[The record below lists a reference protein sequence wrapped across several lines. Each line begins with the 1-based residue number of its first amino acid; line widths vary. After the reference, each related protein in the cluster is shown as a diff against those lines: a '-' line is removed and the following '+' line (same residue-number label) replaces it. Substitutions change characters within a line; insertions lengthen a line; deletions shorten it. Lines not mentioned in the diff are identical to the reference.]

1 MDEPEVWTAVDE
13 YIAERLLPDDPD
25 ALALLAAAEAAGLPQ
40 IQVSA
45 PQGALLAL
53 LARSIG
59 ARRVLEVGTLGGY
72 STLWLARAL
81 PADGVVVTL
90 ELDPQHADVAAAAL
104 DAAGVGD
111 KIDLRIG
118 PALDT
123 LDAMVADGAD
133 PFDLSFIDADKANN
147 PQYVQRA
154 LWLSRPGSLIVVDN
168 VVRGGAVIDAESWAA
183 DVVGTRALFDLLRDE
198 PALEA
203 TAIQTVGGKGYDGF
217 VLARVTA

>member
-1 MDEPEVWTAVDE
+1 MDEPQVWTAVDE

-25 ALALLAAAEAAGLPQ
+25 ALALLAAADAAGLPQ

-72 STLWLARAL
+72 STLWLARAV

-90 ELDPQHADVAAAAL
+90 ELDPHHADVAAAAL
-104 DAAGVGD
+104 DAAGVGG
-111 KIDLRIG
+111 KIDLRLG
-118 PALDT
+118 PALET

-133 PFDLSFIDADKANN
+133 PFDLSFIDADKASN

-198 PALEA
+198 PRLEA

-217 VLARVTA
+217 VLARVIA

>member
-1 MDEPEVWTAVDE
+1 MDEPAVWTAVDE

-25 ALALLAAAEAAGLPQ
+25 AMALLAAADAAGLPQ

-72 STLWLARAL
+72 STLWLARAV

-90 ELDPQHADVAAAAL
+90 ELDPHHANIAAAA
-104 DAAGVGD
+104 
-111 KIDLRIG
+111 
-118 PALDT
+118 

-133 PFDLSFIDADKANN
+133 PFDLSFIDADKASN

-198 PALEA
+198 PRLEA

-217 VLARVTA
+217 VLARVIS

>member
-1 MDEPEVWTAVDE
+1 MGEPEVWTAVDD

-25 ALALLAAAEAAGLPQ
+25 AMALLAAADAAGLPP
-40 IQVSA
+40 IQVSP

-72 STLWLARAL
+72 STLWLARAVG
-81 PADGVVVTL
+81 PDGVVVTL
-90 ELDPQHADVAAAAL
+90 EIDPLHADVAAAGL

-111 KIDLRIG
+111 QVDLRLG
-118 PALDT
+118 PALET
-123 LDAMVADGAD
+123 LDALVADGAD
-133 PFDLSFIDADKANN
+133 PFDLSFIDADKASN

-198 PALEA
+198 PRLEA

-217 VLARVTA
+217 VLARVTG

>member
-1 MDEPEVWTAVDE
+1 MDEAEVWTAVDD

-25 ALALLAAAEAAGLPQ
+25 ALALLAAADAAGLPQ

-72 STLWLARAL
+72 STLWLARAV

-90 ELDPQHADVAAAAL
+90 ELDPRHADVAAAGL

-111 KIDLRIG
+111 KVDLRLG
-118 PALDT
+118 PALET

-133 PFDLSFIDADKANN
+133 PFDLSFIDADKASN

-183 DVVGTRALFDLLRDE
+183 DVVGTRALFDLLREE
-198 PALEA
+198 PRLEA

>member
-25 ALALLAAAEAAGLPQ
+25 AMALLAAADAAELPQ

-72 STLWLARAL
+72 STLWLARAV

-90 ELDPQHADVAAAAL
+90 ELDPHHADVAAAAL
-104 DAAGVGD
+104 DAAGVGG
-111 KIDLRIG
+111 KIDLRLG
-118 PALDT
+118 PALET

-133 PFDLSFIDADKANN
+133 PFDLSFIDADKASS

-154 LWLSRPGSLIVVDN
+154 LWLPPRVAHRGRQRRPRRRRD
-168 VVRGGAVIDAESWAA
+168 RCQSWAA

-198 PALEA
+198 PRLEA

-217 VLARVTA
+217 VLARVTG

>member
-25 ALALLAAAEAAGLPQ
+25 ALALLVAADAAGLPQ

-72 STLWLARAL
+72 STLWLARAV

-90 ELDPQHADVAAAAL
+90 ELDPHHADVAATAL

-118 PALDT
+118 PALET

-133 PFDLSFIDADKANN
+133 PFDLSFIDADKATN

-183 DVVGTRALFDLLRDE
+183 DVVGTRALFDLLREE
-198 PALEA
+198 PRLEA

-217 VLARVTA
+217 VLARVTP